1 MLLFPHPIP
10 CPYNGF
16 IMVSETNKGRFSGV
30 ALAGG
35 MSRRLGRNK
44 AVEEIGGERLIERVI
59 DRLSRLC
66 SETIVVAA
74 DEARAQ
80 ALDLPD
86 SVRTATDIY
95 PGRGSLGGIFT
106 GLSAARGDF
115 GIVVACD
122 MPFLNTGL
130 LQFMVD
136 LAPDFDVVV
145 PRLSGRPEPLHA
157 IYSKNCLAPIESR
170 LKRQDLKIAL
180 FFEEV
185 RVAYVDEEDI
195 DIFDPDRLSFFNVNT
210 QEDLDRAL
218 LLDAQGYPDD

>member
-1 MLLFPHPIP
+1 
-10 CPYNGF
+10 
-16 IMVSETNKGRFSGV
+16 MVSGTNTAKISGV

-59 DRLSRLC
+59 NRLSEVT
-66 SETIVVAA
+66 SETVVVVA
-74 DEARAQ
+74 EESRAEG
-80 ALDLPD
+80 LDLPD
-86 SVRTATDIY
+86 GVRTAADIY
-95 PGRGSLGGIFT
+95 PGHGSLGGIFT
-106 GLSAARGDF
+106 GLSAACGDY

-145 PRLSGRPEPLHA
+145 PRLNGRPEPLHA
-157 IYSKNCLAPIESR
+157 IYSKSCLEPIESR
-170 LKRQDLKIAL
+170 LKGQDLKIAL

-195 DIFDPDRLSFFNVNT
+195 DLFDPDRLSFFNVNT
-210 QEDLDRAL
+210 QEDLDKAL
-218 LLDAQGYPDD
+218 ALEAQGYSDE

>member
-1 MLLFPHPIP
+1 
-10 CPYNGF
+10 
-16 IMVSETNKGRFSGV
+16 MVSGINPENVSGV

-59 DRLSRLC
+59 NRLSEVS
-66 SETIVVAA
+66 SETVVVVA
-74 DEARAQ
+74 EESRAQ

-86 SVRTATDIY
+86 GVRTAADIY
-95 PGRGSLGGIFT
+95 PGHGSLGGIFT
-106 GLSAARGDF
+106 GLSAARGDC

-145 PRLSGRPEPLHA
+145 PRVDGRPEPLHA
-157 IYSKNCLAPIESR
+157 IYSKSCLEPIESR

-185 RVAYVDEEDI
+185 RVAYVDEDDI
-195 DIFDPDRLSFFNVNT
+195 DLFDPERLSFFNVNT
-210 QEDLDRAL
+210 QEDLDKAL
-218 LLDAQGYPDD
+218 ALEAQGYSDE

>member
-1 MLLFPHPIP
+1 MPR
-10 CPYNGF
+10 PYNG
-16 IMVSETNKGRFSGV
+16 IVMVNGINSGNFSGI

-59 DRLSRLC
+59 NRLSQVS

-74 DEARAQ
+74 DETRAQ

-86 SVRTATDIY
+86 DVHTATDIY
-95 PGRGSLGGIFT
+95 PNHGSLGGIFT
-106 GLSAARGDF
+106 GLSAARGDY

-130 LQFMVD
+130 LRFMVN

-145 PRLSGRPEPLHA
+145 PRLNGRPEPLHA
-157 IYSKNCLAPIESR
+157 IYSKSCLEPIESR

-185 RVAYVDEEDI
+185 KVAYVDEEDL
-195 DIFDPDRLSFFNVNT
+195 DLFDPDRLSFFNVNT

>member
-1 MLLFPHPIP
+1 
-10 CPYNGF
+10 
-16 IMVSETNKGRFSGV
+16 MVGGMNAGNFSGV

-44 AVEEIGGERLIERVI
+44 AIEKIGGERLIERVVNS
-59 DRLSRLC
+59 LSQVS

-86 SVRTATDIY
+86 GVRTAADIY
-95 PGRGSLGGIFT
+95 PGHGSLGGIFT
-106 GLSAARGDF
+106 GLNAAQGDY

-130 LQFMVD
+130 LRFMAD

-145 PRLSGRPEPLHA
+145 PRLNGRPEPLHA
-157 IYSKNCLAPIESR
+157 IYSKSCLEPIESR

-195 DIFDPDRLSFFNVNT
+195 DLFDPARLSFFNVNT

-218 LLDAQGYPDD
+218 ALDSQGYPDD

>member
-1 MLLFPHPIP
+1 
-10 CPYNGF
+10 
-16 IMVSETNKGRFSGV
+16 MVSVMNTGNVSGV

-59 DRLSRLC
+59 NRLSEVA
-66 SETIVVAA
+66 SETVVVVA
-74 DEARAQ
+74 EESRAQ

-86 SVRTATDIY
+86 GVRTAADIY
-95 PGRGSLGGIFT
+95 PGHGSLGGIFT
-106 GLSAARGDF
+106 GLSAARGDY

-145 PRLSGRPEPLHA
+145 PRVDGRPEPLHA
-157 IYSKNCLAPIESR
+157 IYSKSCLEPIESR

-185 RVAYVDEEDI
+185 MVAYVDEDDI
-195 DIFDPDRLSFFNVNT
+195 DLFDPERLSFFNVNT
-210 QEDLDRAL
+210 QEDMDKAL
-218 LLDAQGYPDD
+218 ALEAQGYSDE

>member
-1 MLLFPHPIP
+1 M
-10 CPYNGF
+10 
-16 IMVSETNKGRFSGV
+16 

-59 DRLSRLC
+59 NRLSEVT
-66 SETIVVAA
+66 SETVVVVA
-74 DEARAQ
+74 EESRVQ

-86 SVRTATDIY
+86 GVHTAADIY
-95 PGRGSLGGIFT
+95 PGHGSLGGIFT
-106 GLSAARGDF
+106 GLSAARGDY

-145 PRLSGRPEPLHA
+145 PRLDGRPEPLHA
-157 IYSKNCLAPIESR
+157 IYSKSCLEPIESR

-185 RVAYVDEEDI
+185 NVAYVDEEDI
-195 DIFDPDRLSFFNVNT
+195 DLFDPERLSFFNVNT
-210 QEDLDRAL
+210 QEDLDKAL
-218 LLDAQGYPDD
+218 ALEAQGYSDE

>member
-1 MLLFPHPIP
+1 M
-10 CPYNGF
+10 NAG
-16 IMVSETNKGRFSGV
+16 SFSGV

-44 AVEEIGGERLIERVI
+44 AVEEVGGERLIERVI
-59 DRLSRLC
+59 NRLSEV
-66 SETIVVAA
+66 SAETIVVAA

-80 ALDLPD
+80 ALDLPYG
-86 SVRTATDIY
+86 VRTATDIY
-95 PGRGSLGGIFT
+95 PGHGSLGGIFT
-106 GLSAARGDF
+106 GLSAARGDY

-130 LQFMVD
+130 IQFMAD

-145 PRLSGRPEPLHA
+145 PRLNGRPEPLHA
-157 IYSKNCLAPIESR
+157 IYSKSCLEPIESR

-195 DIFDPDRLSFFNVNT
+195 DLFDPDRLSFFNVNT
-210 QEDLDRAL
+210 QDDLDKAL
-218 LLDAQGYPDD
+218 LLEAQGYPDD

>member
-1 MLLFPHPIP
+1 
-10 CPYNGF
+10 
-16 IMVSETNKGRFSGV
+16 MVSGINPGNVSGV

-44 AVEEIGGERLIERVI
+44 AVEQIGGQSLIERVVY
-59 DRLSRLC
+59 RLSQVT
-66 SETIVVAA
+66 SETIVVVAEESRT
-74 DEARAQ
+74 EA
-80 ALDLPD
+80 LGLPRW
-86 SVRTATDIY
+86 VRTAADLY
-95 PGRGSLGGIFT
+95 PDCGSLGGIFT
-106 GLSAARGDF
+106 GLSAAQGDY

-145 PRLSGRPEPLHA
+145 PRLNGRPEPLHA
-157 IYSKNCLAPIESR
+157 IYSKSCLDPIESR

-185 RVAYVDEEDI
+185 RVAYVDEEDL
-195 DIFDPDRLSFFNVNT
+195 DLFDPDRLSFFNVNT

>member
-1 MLLFPHPIP
+1 
-10 CPYNGF
+10 
-16 IMVSETNKGRFSGV
+16 MVGGTNTAKISGV

-59 DRLSRLC
+59 NRLSQVA
-66 SETIVVAA
+66 SETVVVVA
-74 DEARAQ
+74 EESRAEG
-80 ALDLPD
+80 LDLPNG
-86 SVRTATDIY
+86 VRTAADIY
-95 PGRGSLGGIFT
+95 PGHGSLGGIFT
-106 GLSAARGDF
+106 GLSAAQGDY
-115 GIVVACD
+115 GIIVACD

-145 PRLSGRPEPLHA
+145 PRLEGRPEPLHA
-157 IYSKNCLAPIESR
+157 IYSKSCLEPIESR

-185 RVAYVDEEDI
+185 RVAYVDEDDI
-195 DIFDPDRLSFFNVNT
+195 DLFDPDRLSFFNVNT
-210 QEDLDRAL
+210 QEDLDKAL
-218 LLDAQGYPDD
+218 TLEAQGYSEE

>member
-1 MLLFPHPIP
+1 
-10 CPYNGF
+10 
-16 IMVSETNKGRFSGV
+16 MVSESRSVQISGV

-44 AVEEIGGERLIERVI
+44 AVEKIGSERLIERVMN
-59 DRLSRLC
+59 RLSQVS
-66 SETIVVAA
+66 SETIVVVA
-74 DEARAQ
+74 EESRTQ

-86 SVRTATDIY
+86 GVRTAADLY
-95 PGRGSLGGIFT
+95 PDHGSLGGIFT
-106 GLSAARGDF
+106 GLSAARGDHA
-115 GIVVACD
+115 IVVACD

-145 PRLSGRPEPLHA
+145 PRLDGRPEPLHA
-157 IYSKNCLAPIESR
+157 VYSKSCLRPIETR
-170 LKRQDLKIAL
+170 LKRQDLKVAL

-195 DIFDPDRLSFFNVNT
+195 DLFDPERLSFFNVNT
-210 QEDLDRAL
+210 QEDLDKAL
-218 LLDAQGYPDD
+218 ALESLGYSDE

>member
-1 MLLFPHPIP
+1 M
-10 CPYNGF
+10 NVA
-16 IMVSETNKGRFSGV
+16 MVSGV

-59 DRLSRLC
+59 NRLSEVS
-66 SETIVVAA
+66 SETVVVVA
-74 DEARAQ
+74 EESRAQ
-80 ALDLPD
+80 ALELPD
-86 SVRTATDIY
+86 RVRTAADIY
-95 PGRGSLGGIFT
+95 PGHGSLGGIFT
-106 GLSAARGDF
+106 GLSAARGDY

-145 PRLSGRPEPLHA
+145 PRVDGRPEPLHA
-157 IYSKNCLAPIESR
+157 IYSKSCLEPIESR

-185 RVAYVDEEDI
+185 RVAYVDEDDI
-195 DIFDPDRLSFFNVNT
+195 DLFDPERLSFFNVNT
-210 QEDLDRAL
+210 QEDLDKAL
-218 LLDAQGYPDD
+218 ALEAQGYSDE

>member
-1 MLLFPHPIP
+1 
-10 CPYNGF
+10 
-16 IMVSETNKGRFSGV
+16 MVSGTNTAKISGV

-59 DRLSRLC
+59 SRLSEVA
-66 SETIVVAA
+66 SEAVVVVA
-74 DEARAQ
+74 EESRAQ
-80 ALDLPD
+80 ALYLPD
-86 SVRTATDIY
+86 GVRTAADIY
-95 PGRGSLGGIFT
+95 PGHGSLGGIFT
-106 GLSAARGDF
+106 GLSAARGDY

-145 PRLSGRPEPLHA
+145 PRLDGRPEPLHA
-157 IYSKNCLAPIESR
+157 IYSKSCLEPIESR

-195 DIFDPDRLSFFNVNT
+195 DLFDPERLSFFNVNT
-210 QEDLDRAL
+210 QEDLDKAL
-218 LLDAQGYPDD
+218 ALEAQGYSDE

>member
-1 MLLFPHPIP
+1 M
-10 CPYNGF
+10 
-16 IMVSETNKGRFSGV
+16 

-59 DRLSRLC
+59 NRLSEVS
-66 SETIVVAA
+66 SETVVVVA
-74 DEARAQ
+74 EESRAQ

-86 SVRTATDIY
+86 GVRTAADIY
-95 PGRGSLGGIFT
+95 PGHGSLGGIFT
-106 GLSAARGDF
+106 GLSAARGDY

-145 PRLSGRPEPLHA
+145 PRVDGRPEPLHA
-157 IYSKNCLAPIESR
+157 IYSKSCLEPIESR

-195 DIFDPDRLSFFNVNT
+195 DLFDPERLSFFNVNT
-210 QEDLDRAL
+210 QQDLDKAL
-218 LLDAQGYPDD
+218 ALEAQGYSDE

>member
-1 MLLFPHPIP
+1 
-10 CPYNGF
+10 
-16 IMVSETNKGRFSGV
+16 MVSGINPENVSGV

-59 DRLSRLC
+59 KRLSAVS
-66 SETIVVAA
+66 SETVVVVA
-74 DEARAQ
+74 EESRAQ
-80 ALDLPD
+80 ALDLPYG
-86 SVRTATDIY
+86 VRTAADIY
-95 PGRGSLGGIFT
+95 PGHGSLGGIFT
-106 GLSAARGDF
+106 GLSSAQGDY

-145 PRLSGRPEPLHA
+145 PRLDDRPEPLHA
-157 IYSKNCLAPIESR
+157 IYSKSCLEPIESR

-195 DIFDPDRLSFFNVNT
+195 DLFDPDRLSFFNVNT
-210 QEDLDRAL
+210 QEDLDHAL
-218 LLDAQGYPDD
+218 ALEAQGYSDE

>member
-1 MLLFPHPIP
+1 MT
-10 CPYNGF
+10 F
-16 IMVSETNKGRFSGV
+16 IMVSGMKWSNVSGV

-59 DRLSRLC
+59 NRLSEVT
-66 SETIVVAA
+66 SETVVVVA
-74 DEARAQ
+74 EESRAQ
-80 ALDLPD
+80 ALELPD
-86 SVRTATDIY
+86 GVRTAADIY
-95 PGRGSLGGIFT
+95 PGHGSLGGIFT
-106 GLSAARGDF
+106 GLSAARGDY

-145 PRLSGRPEPLHA
+145 PRVDGRPEPLHA
-157 IYSKNCLAPIESR
+157 IYSKSCLEPIESR

-185 RVAYVDEEDI
+185 RVAYVDEDDI
-195 DIFDPDRLSFFNVNT
+195 DLFDPERLSFFNVNT
-210 QEDLDRAL
+210 QEDLDKAL
-218 LLDAQGYPDD
+218 ALEAQGYSDE

>member
-1 MLLFPHPIP
+1 M
-10 CPYNGF
+10 NTGN
-16 IMVSETNKGRFSGV
+16 VSGV

-59 DRLSRLC
+59 NRLSEVS
-66 SETIVVAA
+66 SETVVVVA
-74 DEARAQ
+74 EESRAQ

-86 SVRTATDIY
+86 GVRTAADIY
-95 PGRGSLGGIFT
+95 PGHGSLGGIFT
-106 GLSAARGDF
+106 GLSAAQGDY

-130 LQFMVD
+130 LQFMID

-145 PRLSGRPEPLHA
+145 PRLGGRPEPLHA
-157 IYSKNCLAPIESR
+157 IYSKSCLEPIESR

-185 RVAYVDEEDI
+185 NVAYVDEEDI
-195 DIFDPDRLSFFNVNT
+195 DLFDPDRLSFFNVNT
-210 QEDLDRAL
+210 QDDLDKAL
-218 LLDAQGYPDD
+218 TLEAQGYFDE

>member
-1 MLLFPHPIP
+1 
-10 CPYNGF
+10 
-16 IMVSETNKGRFSGV
+16 MVSGINAGSFSGV

-44 AVEEIGGERLIERVI
+44 AVEEIGGKRLIERVI
-59 DRLSRLC
+59 DRLSKVS
-66 SETIVVAA
+66 SETIVIAA

-80 ALDLPD
+80 ALGLPD
-86 SVRTATDIY
+86 GVRTATDIY
-95 PGRGSLGGIFT
+95 PGHGSLGGIFT
-106 GLSAARGDF
+106 GLSASRGDY

-130 LQFMVD
+130 IQFMAD

-145 PRLSGRPEPLHA
+145 PRLNGRPEPLHA
-157 IYSKNCLAPIESR
+157 IYSKNCLEPIESR

-195 DIFDPDRLSFFNVNT
+195 DLFDPDRLSFFNVNT
-210 QEDLDRAL
+210 QDDLDKAML
-218 LLDAQGYPDD
+218 LEAQGYPDD